1 MHGCTIYIALSWE
14 EFRTC
19 VHVYTRIDV
28 LEQNAACNAT
38 AIADFELIG
47 NLYIYTKLG
56 LTPEEVG
63 HDIIIT

>member
-1 MHGCTIYIALSWE
+1 M
-14 EFRTC
+14 
-19 VHVYTRIDV
+19 HVYTRIDV